1 MMSVLTDDE
10 WKTVRTLSTP
20 TFTSGK
26 LKSVK
31 LIKIRKYRSDV

>member
-1 MMSVLTDDE
+1 MMSVLEDDE

-26 LKSVK
+26 LKTVK
-31 LIKIRKYRSDV
+31 FIKIRKYHSEV